1 MPSAGLFEQA
11 RRGRYRAAPPVV
23 PIPTEAERQQAQLV
37 LAPVDSADFTYPD
50 ELADPPRALDRRP
63 AAARAAGDAAAP
75 VQPAA
80 GGGVSAPATP
90 GPGDRRRASAPQRR
104 SDAPGQA
111 NPAPASAPSGAPPAA
126 QPPRFAGF
134 RLPGMPGI
142 QKAGEKSPTSAP
154 SVAPASHDRRP
165 PAQGQNVAPQATATH
180 ATEQPAA
187 GAATN
192 VVSPTD
198 APTVRAAEGGGVYA
212 DRHAAGVLTRLVSA
226 VVTGNKAK
234 TIRPGEQA
242 KQTLAA
248 LIAEAHRL
256 SLELSAAAAGD
267 TPVRRSMQATMLK
280 EASFAL
286 ARHFNDTGEVSAGEF
301 RQVALDVLDAGA
313 SLIPQESLDLL
324 AQSVPNY
331 GDPDSELNYA
341 EDRLRAA
348 AYEVAWQV
356 QRALED
362 PRLHLGK
369 FFELGKNSPDAE
381 TPFTYGRPVNEVRTQ
396 LLQAVRRI
404 VDNAR
409 PAFSSPLT
417 MARWEEGALARAASL
432 LCAVYKV
439 DTVNLLRT
447 EATADLLGRAR
458 ANALGRTFELVVA
471 GAERKATAHFVE
483 IERSAPELM
492 RLGEASQVQEPPRE
506 VPRTVER
513 ERS

>member
-37 LAPVDSADFTYPD
+37 LAPVDSADFTYPE

-63 AAARAAGDAAAP
+63 ASARAASDAAAAA
-75 VQPAA
+75 QPTAA
-80 GGGVSAPATP
+80 GGVSDPNTA
-90 GPGDRRRASAPQRR
+90 GPGDRRSASAPQRR
-104 SDAPGQA
+104 PVAPGQA
-111 NPAPASAPSGAPPAA
+111 SPAAALAPSVAPPAA
-126 QPPRFAGF
+126 QMPRFAGF

-142 QKAGEKSPTSAP
+142 QKAGEKSPPSAP
-154 SVAPASHDRRP
+154 SLAPALHDQRLH
-165 PAQGQNVAPQATATH
+165 AHGHNVAPQPLGAPATA
-180 ATEQPAA
+180 QPAA
-187 GAATN
+187 GAPTN
-192 VVSPTD
+192 VAPPTD
-198 APTVRAAEGGGVYA
+198 TPAVRASEGGGFYA

-226 VVTGNKAK
+226 VVSGNKAK
-234 TIRPGEQA
+234 TIRPGEQT

-313 SLIPQESLDLL
+313 SLIPQDSLDLL
-324 AQSVPNY
+324 AQSVPDY
-331 GDPDSELNYA
+331 GDPDSELAYA

-369 FFELGKNSPDAE
+369 FFELGKNSPEAE
-381 TPFTYGRPVNEVRTQ
+381 SPFTFGRPVNEVRTH

-417 MARWEEGALARAASL
+417 MARWEEGALGRAANL

-471 GAERKATAHFVE
+471 GAERKATAHFAE

-492 RLGEASQVQEPPRE
+492 RLGEPSQAQEPPRE
-506 VPRTVER
+506 APRTVER